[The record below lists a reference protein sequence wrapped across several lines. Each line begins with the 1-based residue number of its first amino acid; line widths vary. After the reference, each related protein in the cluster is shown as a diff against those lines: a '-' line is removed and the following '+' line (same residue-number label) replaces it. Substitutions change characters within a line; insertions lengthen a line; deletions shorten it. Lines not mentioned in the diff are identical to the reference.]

1 VKYATTIMKTAIGAA
16 GIAAISF
23 ATAGS
28 ASAAPNIQG
37 FGTSEPLIDGP
48 MITNY
53 TVSNL
58 EPSTISIPGYT
69 PKGTL
74 YQADVTVRSDGGL
87 VTPQVRDFSARGPN
101 GQTYKLI
108 DKVEVPNGLN
118 PAPIP
123 QGSESKGTLYFDATG
138 APPNGIVY
146 NDGLQDILM
155 WTSNVPG
162 SSMQGGPGT
171 STQGGPGT
179 STPGQQGVTGSG
191 EPSDS
196 GPAPGALPAPATT

>member
-1 VKYATTIMKTAIGAA
+1 MKFTTTTLKTAIGAA
-16 GIAAISF
+16 GIAA
-23 ATAGS
+23 ATVFGAGT
-28 ASAAPNIQG
+28 AWAAPPNIQG
-37 FGTSEPLIDGP
+37 FGTSEQLIDGP
-48 MITNY
+48 MVTSY

-58 EPSTISIPGYT
+58 QPSSVAIPGYT

-74 YQADVTVRSDGGL
+74 YQADVTARSDGGT
-87 VTPQVRDFSARGPN
+87 VTPMVRNFSARGPN

-123 QGSESKGTLYFDATG
+123 QGSESRGTLYFDVTG
-138 APPNGIVY
+138 APPNGVVY

-162 SSMQGGPGT
+162 ASAPGVPPNAGPPPGGLP
-171 STQGGPGT
+171 
-179 STPGQQGVTGSG
+179 
-191 EPSDS
+191 
-196 GPAPGALPAPATT
+196 GPATHS

>member
-1 VKYATTIMKTAIGAA
+1 MKFTTTTMRTAIGAA
-16 GIAAISF
+16 GIAAVSL

-48 MITNY
+48 MVTNY

-58 EPSTISIPGYT
+58 QPSTIAIPGFT

-74 YQADVTVRSDGGL
+74 YQADVTVRADGGV

-108 DKVEVPNGLN
+108 DNVQVPNGLN
-118 PAPIP
+118 PAPIA

-138 APPNGIVY
+138 APPNGVVY

-155 WTSNVPG
+155 WTSNMPGASSNTPGAAQNMPGTGEPG
-162 SSMQGGPGT
+162 S
-171 STQGGPGT
+171 
-179 STPGQQGVTGSG
+179 
-191 EPSDS
+191 S